1 MQDIASYIDHTLLKE
16 DAKEEDI
23 KNLCNEAIKYGFK
36 GVCIYPK
43 FLPLAKAILKDK
55 GVLLVT
61 VIDFP
66 KGNQSPMQKASEAK
80 EALQWGADEI
90 DMVIDVEA
98 LKNKDYKKVE
108 EGIKAVVTE
117 AKNKCVKVI
126 IETCLLNEDEK
137 KKAALLAKKGG
148 ANFVKTSTG
157 FSHGGAT
164 VEDVALIKEVV
175 GNDMKIKASGGI
187 KTYDMAYKMIKAGA
201 QRLGT
206 SSSVKIVEE
215 EKLL

>member
-1 MQDIASYIDHTLLKE
+1 MQNIASYIDHTLLKE

-23 KNLCNEAIKYGFK
+23 KTLCNEAIKYGFK

-43 FLPLAKAILKDK
+43 FLLLAKSILKDK
-55 GVLLVT
+55 NVLIVT

-66 KGNQSPMQKASEAK
+66 KGNQSPMQKAQEAK
-80 EALQWGADEI
+80 KAIQMGADEI

-98 LKNKDYKKVE
+98 LKKKEYQKVE
-108 EGIKAVVTE
+108 EGIKAVVDE

-126 IETCLLNEDEK
+126 IETCLLNEEEK
-137 KKAALLAKKGG
+137 KKAALLAKKAG

-187 KTYDMAYKMIKAGA
+187 KTYDIAYKMIKAGA